1 MIKVVCG
8 IIYHGN
14 KIFIA
19 KRKPGKSMGGLWEFP
34 GGKIENNE
42 SEVDCLQRELLEELE
57 MEVDG
62 LNKYVQT
69 IYSNDNFSL
78 ELISYKCNLKKWNG
92 NLNDHDDF
100 KWIYTS
106 QLKEFDLSPADIFIS
121 ESLLK

>member
-1 MIKVVCG
+1 
-8 IIYHGN
+8 
-14 KIFIA
+14 
-19 KRKPGKSMGGLWEFP
+19 
-34 GGKIENNE
+34 
-42 SEVDCLQRELLEELE
+42 

-78 ELISYKCNLKKWNG
+78 ELISYKWNG

-100 KWIYTS
+100 KWIYIN